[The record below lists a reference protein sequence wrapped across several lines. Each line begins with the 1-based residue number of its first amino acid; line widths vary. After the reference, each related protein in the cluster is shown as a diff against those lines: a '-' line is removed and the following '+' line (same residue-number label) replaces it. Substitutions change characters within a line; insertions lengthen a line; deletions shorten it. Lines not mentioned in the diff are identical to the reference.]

1 MTLKN
6 NLSII
11 INMLM
16 KSLYFMLSDTLLSV
30 FKIEIL
36 MASLETDTRTRQNWF
51 NGKQPRFEQHFS
63 KTMKSNGEEREKYG
77 SPPGKAKH
85 ESSRPM
91 GTKVSTIAHMFQ
103 SLSQQKSESNL
114 VKSPV
119 GKDASSPLSDR
130 VQSPDGY
137 KTERSA
143 SLPAFPNSNCS
154 LSRRGSHLA
163 RFNNAKAMFEKLEK
177 SKSDSKNSADSKP
190 RANTIPNEDCTKF
203 YSNVTKKKPQDC
215 NISKTSDTD
224 FNIEKS
230 SLKKVNLNN
239 DKFSKVTAE
248 TLKPIWAN
256 HSKKSETI
264 NVPSEN
270 KNTYEKGLYQKIIL
284 QNENNLDTSL
294 TNDEDV
300 FQKKVDSFKKEESG
314 KGTSFAATH
323 DIFAVKTEVN
333 EVKSEKP
340 LLISDC
346 INKFNAVATEEN
358 KCSSLKNVNSEYK
371 SNNLEYKPNVSEVSS
386 ANKNAVLNNILPNDI
401 DKENSSIDSEVSGV
415 SIERKESHSSSFT
428 VHQKVGPSLSTD
440 SDLVYDNFQR
450 ALDNSNQYAKS
461 SPFKIQVDNLRNRT
475 FDVDTQEKKT
485 DSELSSSSNE
495 ESNLQQVVIGKV
507 FLLIFIFYF
516 CKSLLIYCFIDFFA
530 VVIIF
535 VF

>member
-1 MTLKN
+1 
-6 NLSII
+6 
-11 INMLM
+11 
-16 KSLYFMLSDTLLSV
+16 
-30 FKIEIL
+30 

-51 NGKQPRFEQHFS
+51 NGKQPRFEQQFP
-63 KTMKSNGEEREKYG
+63 KAMKSNGEEREKYYG

-119 GKDASSPLSDR
+119 GKEASSPLSDR

-137 KTERSA
+137 KTERSS
-143 SLPAFPNSNCS
+143 SLPAFPHSNCS

-177 SKSDSKNSADSKP
+177 GKSDSKNSADSKP
-190 RANTIPNEDCTKF
+190 RANTTPNEDCSKLYT
-203 YSNVTKKKPQDC
+203 NVTKKKSQDF
-215 NISKTSDTD
+215 NVSKTSDID
-224 FNIEKS
+224 FNVEKS
-230 SLKKVNLNN
+230 SLKKANLTN
-239 DKFSKVTAE
+239 DNFSKVTAE

-264 NVPSEN
+264 NVSTEN

-294 TNDEDV
+294 TNDEV
-300 FQKKVDSFKKEESG
+300 SQKKVESFKKEDPG
-314 KGTSFAATH
+314 KGTSFAISH
-323 DIFAVKTEVN
+323 DVFSAKTEVN

-346 INKFNAVATEEN
+346 INKFNAVAAEEI
-358 KCSSLKNVNSEYK
+358 KYSSLKNVNAEYK
-371 SNNLEYKPNVSEVSS
+371 SNNSEYKSNVSEVSS
-386 ANKNAVLNNILPNDI
+386 STNKNPALNNILPNDI
-401 DKENSSIDSEVSGV
+401 DKENLSVDSEISSV
-415 SIERKESHSSSFT
+415 SIEKKESQSSSFI

-475 FDVDTQEKKT
+475 FDVDTPEKKT

-495 ESNLQQVVIGKV
+495 ESNLQQVIIGKV
-507 FLLIFIFYF
+507 FTSYFYIVLFQKSSNLLFHSHF
-516 CKSLLIYCFIDFFA
+516 CSYY
-530 VVIIF
+530 
-535 VF
+535 

>member
-1 MTLKN
+1 
-6 NLSII
+6 
-11 INMLM
+11 
-16 KSLYFMLSDTLLSV
+16 
-30 FKIEIL
+30 

-51 NGKQPRFEQHFS
+51 NGKHPRFEQQFP
-63 KTMKSNGEEREKYG
+63 KAMKSNGEEREKYG

-119 GKDASSPLSDR
+119 GKDASLPLSDR

-137 KTERSA
+137 KTERSS
-143 SLPAFPNSNCS
+143 SLPAFPHSNCS

-177 SKSDSKNSADSKP
+177 GKSDSKNSADSKP
-190 RANTIPNEDCTKF
+190 RANTIPNEDCSKLYT
-203 YSNVTKKKPQDC
+203 NVSKKKPQDF
-215 NISKTSDTD
+215 NISKTSDID
-224 FNIEKS
+224 FNVEKS

-239 DKFSKVTAE
+239 DNFSKVTAE

-264 NVPSEN
+264 NVSTEN

-294 TNDEDV
+294 SNDEGS
-300 FQKKVDSFKKEESG
+300 QKKVESFKKEDPG
-314 KGTSFAATH
+314 KGTSFAISH
-323 DIFAVKTEVN
+323 DIFSAKTEVN

-346 INKFNAVATEEN
+346 INKFNAVAAEEN
-358 KCSSLKNVNSEYK
+358 KSSSLKNVNAEYKSSNSEYK
-371 SNNLEYKPNVSEVSS
+371 SNVSEVSS
-386 ANKNAVLNNILPNDI
+386 TNKNPVLNNISPNDV
-401 DKENSSIDSEVSGV
+401 DKENLSVDSEISSV
-415 SIERKESHSSSFT
+415 SIEKKESQSSSFT
-428 VHQKVGPSLSTD
+428 VHQKIGPSLSTD
-440 SDLVYDNFQR
+440 SDLIYDNFQR

-475 FDVDTQEKKT
+475 FDVDTPEKKT

-495 ESNLQQVVIGKV
+495 ESNLHQVIGKV
-507 FLLIFIFYF
+507 LYSLFLYLSFSKITNILFH
-516 CKSLLIYCFIDFFA
+516 
-530 VVIIF
+530 
-535 VF
+535 